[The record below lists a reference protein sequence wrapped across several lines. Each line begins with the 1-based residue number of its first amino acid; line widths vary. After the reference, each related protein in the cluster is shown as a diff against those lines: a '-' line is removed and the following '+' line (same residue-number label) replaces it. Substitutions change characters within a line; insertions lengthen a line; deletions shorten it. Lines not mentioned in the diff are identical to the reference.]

1 MTGWTAPTRTPE
13 ARKAYAAAEEDRAV
27 RPDRYRL
34 GTDAVDI
41 VIDRGTRGAGA
52 GVLGDPD
59 QWRPGLQQY
68 LESAE
73 GDGRLNA
80 LGALTAQ
87 RTAAGRLAARV
98 AITRYLQEHPAT
110 GHWPLLP
117 PIVITGGWRTG
128 TTFLFRLLDR
138 DPRLRAPLP
147 AELGAPWRLPGDLDP
162 DERDRRLEAAAAGQY
177 LLHVLNPAMAAVH
190 DSGPHLPEECVLG
203 MGTSLRNWGFTATTR
218 LDSYATWLAGQDFG
232 PEYDQHR
239 RMLQIL
245 DAGDGRRWVLKAPAH
260 TAELRHVIATYPGAC
275 VVQLHRDIVETVA
288 SGASLFATYRSTYSD
303 HVDGADVGRFQ
314 TEQTELWLRRA
325 VAVRASAEPTATW
338 LDIKYRDLVAD
349 PEATVRRIYAAAQM
363 ESPDIAGML
372 DEHHRAQ
379 PRDGKGKHRYLPE
392 EFGINPD
399 ELRERMRFYTQA
411 LDTFDAG
418 RIQA

>member
-1 MTGWTAPTRTPE
+1 MTGWTAPTRTSE
-13 ARKAYAAAEEDRAV
+13 ARQAYAAAEEDRAV

-34 GTDAVDI
+34 GTDAVAI
-41 VIDRGTRGAGA
+41 VVDRGTRGAGA
-52 GVLGDPD
+52 GVLGAPD

-73 GDGRLNA
+73 EDGRLNA

-87 RTAAGRLAARV
+87 RTATGRLVARI
-98 AITRYLQEHPAT
+98 AIARYLQEHPAT
-110 GHWPLLP
+110 EDRPLLP

-162 DERDRRLEAAAAGQY
+162 GERDRRLEAAAAGQY
-177 LLHVLNPAMAAVH
+177 MLHVLNPMMAVVH

-203 MGTSLRNWGFTATTR
+203 MGTTLRNWGFAATTR
-218 LDSYATWLAGQDFG
+218 LDSYATWLAGQDFA
-232 PEYDQHR
+232 PEYRQHR

-260 TAELRHVIATYPGAC
+260 TAELRHVVATYPGAC
-275 VVQLHRDIVETVA
+275 IVQLHRDIVETVA

-325 VAVRASAEPTATW
+325 VAARAEASTANW
-338 LDIKYRDLVAD
+338 LDIQYSDLIAD

-363 ESPDIAGML
+363 EPPDVAGML
-372 DEHHRAQ
+372 AEHHRAQ
-379 PRDGKGKHRYLPE
+379 PRDGKGRHRYQPE

-411 LDTFDAG
+411 LDTSGAG
-418 RIQA
+418 RAPS

>member
-1 MTGWTAPTRTPE
+1 MTTWTAPIRTPE

-27 RPDRYRL
+27 RPDRYQL
-34 GTDAVDI
+34 GTDAVDL

-52 GVLGDPD
+52 SILGDPD
-59 QWRPGLQQY
+59 QWRPGLLQY
-68 LESAE
+68 LASAE
-73 GDGRLNA
+73 EDGRLNA

-98 AITRYLQEHPAT
+98 AIARYLREQPAT
-110 GHWPLLP
+110 EHRPLTP

-128 TTFLFRLLDR
+128 TTFLFRLLGR

-147 AELGAPWRLPGDLDP
+147 AELGAPWRLPGDLDAE
-162 DERDRRLEAAAAGQY
+162 ERTRRLEAAAAGEY
-177 LLHVLNPAMAAVH
+177 VLHVLNPTMAAVH
-190 DSGPHLPEECVLG
+190 DSGPNLPEECVLG
-203 MGTSLRNWGFTATTR
+203 MGTTLRNWGFAATTR
-218 LDSYATWLAGQDFG
+218 LDSYATWLADQDFAV
-232 PEYDQHR
+232 EYAQHR

-245 DAGDGRRWVLKAPAH
+245 DAGDGRRWVVKAPAH

-303 HVDGADVGRFQ
+303 DVDGADVGRFQ

-325 VAVRASAEPTATW
+325 VAARASAATVTW
-338 LDIKYRDLVAD
+338 LDIQYTDLVAD

-363 ESPDIAGML
+363 EPPDIAGML
-372 DEHHRAQ
+372 AEHHRAQ
-379 PRDGKGKHRYLPE
+379 PRDGKGRHRYRPE
-392 EFGINPD
+392 EFGLNPD
-399 ELRERMRFYTQA
+399 ELRERMSFYTRA
-411 LDTFDAG
+411 LAG
-418 RIQA
+418 E

>member
-13 ARKAYAAAEEDRAV
+13 ALKAYAAAEEDRAA

-34 GTDAVDI
+34 GADAVDI

-52 GVLGDPD
+52 GALGDPD
-59 QWRPGLQQY
+59 QWRPGLLQY
-68 LESAE
+68 LASAE
-73 GDGRLNA
+73 EDGRLNA

-87 RTAAGRLAARV
+87 RTAAGRLAARI
-98 AITRYLQEHPAT
+98 AMARYLQEHPAT
-110 GHWPLLP
+110 EHRPLLP
-117 PIVITGGWRTG
+117 PIIITGGWRTG

-138 DPRLRAPLP
+138 DRRLRAPLP
-147 AELGAPWRLPGDLDP
+147 AELGAPWRLAGDLDP
-162 DERDRRLEAAAAGQY
+162 DERAQRLEAAAAGQY

-190 DSGPHLPEECVLG
+190 DSGPDLPEECVLG
-203 MGTSLRNWGFTATTR
+203 MGTTLRNWGFAATTR
-218 LDSYATWLAGQDFG
+218 LDGYATWLAGQDFAA
-232 PEYDQHR
+232 EYAQHR

-260 TAELRHVIATYPGAC
+260 TAELRHVVATYPGAC

-325 VAVRASAEPTATW
+325 VAGRASASTVTW
-338 LDIKYRDLVAD
+338 LDIQYTDLIAD
-349 PEATVRRIYAAAQM
+349 PEATVRRIYAGAQM
-363 ESPDIAGML
+363 EPPDIAGML
-372 DEHHRAQ
+372 SEHHRAQ
-379 PRDGKGKHRYLPE
+379 PRDGKGRHRYRPE
-392 EFGINPD
+392 EFGINPG
-399 ELRERMRFYTQA
+399 ELRERLAHLAQPHYFP
-411 LDTFDAG
+411 
-418 RIQA
+418 

>member
-1 MTGWTAPTRTPE
+1 MTGWTAPTRTSE
-13 ARKAYAAAEEDRAV
+13 ARQAYAAAEEDRAV

-34 GTDAVDI
+34 GTDAVAI
-41 VIDRGTRGAGA
+41 VVDRGTRGAGA
-52 GVLGDPD
+52 GVLGAPD

-73 GDGRLNA
+73 EDGRLNA

-87 RTAAGRLAARV
+87 RTATGRLAARI
-98 AITRYLQEHPAT
+98 AIARYLQEHPAT
-110 GHWPLLP
+110 EDRPLLP

-162 DERDRRLEAAAAGQY
+162 GERDRRLEAAAAGQY
-177 LLHVLNPAMAAVH
+177 MLHVLNPMMAVVH

-203 MGTSLRNWGFTATTR
+203 MGTTLRNWGFAATTR
-218 LDSYATWLAGQDFG
+218 LDSYATWLAGQDFA
-232 PEYDQHR
+232 PEYRQHR

-260 TAELRHVIATYPGAC
+260 TAELRHVVATYPGAC
-275 VVQLHRDIVETVA
+275 IVQLHRDIVETVA

-325 VAVRASAEPTATW
+325 VAARAEASTANW
-338 LDIKYRDLVAD
+338 LDIQYSDLIAD

-363 ESPDIAGML
+363 EPPDVAGML
-372 DEHHRAQ
+372 AEHHRAQ
-379 PRDGKGKHRYLPE
+379 PRDGKGRHRYQPE

-411 LDTFDAG
+411 LDTSGAG
-418 RIQA
+418 RAPS

>member
-1 MTGWTAPTRTPE
+1 MTGWTAPTRTAE
-13 ARKAYAAAEEDRAV
+13 ARQAYAAAEEDRAV

-52 GVLGDPD
+52 GVLGDPG

-68 LESAE
+68 LASAE
-73 GDGRLNA
+73 EDGRLNA

-87 RTAAGRLAARV
+87 RTAAGRLAARI
-98 AITRYLQEHPAT
+98 AIDRYLQEHPAT
-110 GHWPLLP
+110 EDRPLLP
-117 PIVITGGWRTG
+117 PIIITGGWRTG

-147 AELGAPWRLPGDLDP
+147 AELGAPWRLPGDLDS

-177 LLHVLNPAMAAVH
+177 MLHVLNPTMAVVH

-203 MGTSLRNWGFTATTR
+203 MGTTLRNWGFTATTR
-218 LDSYATWLAGQDFG
+218 LDSYATWLAGQDFA
-232 PEYDQHR
+232 PEYGQHR

-260 TAELRHVIATYPGAC
+260 TAELSHVVATYPGAC
-275 VVQLHRDIVETVA
+275 IVQLHRDIVETVA

-325 VAVRASAEPTATW
+325 VAARAEASTVTW
-338 LDIKYRDLVAD
+338 LDIQYSDLVAD
-349 PEATVRRIYAAAQM
+349 PEATVRRIYAAAQI
-363 ESPDIAGML
+363 EPPDVAGML
-372 DEHHRAQ
+372 AEHHRAQ
-379 PRDGKGKHRYLPE
+379 PRDGKGRHRYQPE
-392 EFGINPD
+392 DFGINPD

-411 LDTFDAG
+411 LDTSRAG
-418 RIQA
+418 RAPS